1 MKISE
6 MIQEL
11 QEILKEEGDLNLY
24 LWNEDGDLEAPI
36 LTSMYN
42 DLKDSANLG
51 DCYPEISGG
60 AFILIQ

>member
-6 MIQEL
+6 LIEEL
-11 QEILKEEGDLNLY
+11 ESHLEKEGNLNLY
-24 LWNEDGDLEAPI
+24 LWNENGNLEAPV

-42 DLKDSANLG
+42 DLKDSADLG
-51 DCYPEISGG
+51 DCYPEIPGG

>member
-6 MIQEL
+6 LIEEL
-11 QEILKEEGDLNLY
+11 ESRLKEDGDLNLY

-36 LTSMYN
+36 LASMYN
-42 DLKDSANLG
+42 DLEDSADLG
-51 DCYPEISGG
+51 DCYPEIPGG

>member
-6 MIQEL
+6 LIEEL
-11 QEILKEEGDLNLY
+11 ESHLKKEGDLNLY
-24 LWNEDGDLEAPI
+24 LWNENGDLEAPV

-42 DLKDSANLG
+42 DLEDSADLG
-51 DCYPEISGG
+51 DCYPEIPGG